1 MPTGV
6 TDYERRV
13 KQRSEA
19 YCFGKVKVYQYF
31 GLLES
36 LSNLKSSQMPCK
48 FGTAE
53 DDGTEVV
60 WFTKLELIRILK
72 EKQIKDLLDLL
83 QSKPTLV

>member
-1 MPTGV
+1 M
-6 TDYERRV
+6 
-13 KQRSEA
+13 
-19 YCFGKVKVYQYF
+19 KVYQYF

-36 LSNLKSSQMPCK
+36 LSNLKSSQMPCQ

-60 WFTKLELIRILK
+60 WFKKIELIRILN

-83 QSKPTLV
+83 QAKPTLV